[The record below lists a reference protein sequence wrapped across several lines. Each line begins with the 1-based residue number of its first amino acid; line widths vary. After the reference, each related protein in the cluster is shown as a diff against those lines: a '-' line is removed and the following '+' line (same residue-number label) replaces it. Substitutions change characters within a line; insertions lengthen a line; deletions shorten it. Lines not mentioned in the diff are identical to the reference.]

1 MRWPHHA
8 PILAGYALGVIAL
21 AAGLPAQMPP
31 AATVPGY
38 GTVWLGA
45 TMAAFLLPTA
55 LAVTDALLRR
65 LAVTPAHGDSPAS
78 GVLAIYDAMMW
89 RLMLF
94 VMGVHGTVLLAL
106 LGKLRGR
113 PWAAQIVPVMLGV
126 TMIGIGNLLPRLR
139 PNLAVGIRTRRT
151 LSDRGVRR
159 RDGRVHP
166 RRRGVR
172 GAEALW
178 SGNGPGG
185 GAGGRRRDLASG
197 PVFHATGPWLKPAS
211 GARRCVSRVEPRGWP
226 PSWP

>member
-31 AATVPGY
+31 AATVPGF

-65 LAVTPAHGDSPAS
+65 LAVTPARGDSPAS

-94 VMGVHGTVLLAL
+94 VVGVHGTVLLAL

-151 LSDRGVRR
+151 LSDRGLWARAHRTAGYVVVT
-159 RDGRVHP
+159 GGFILVGAAFAVP
-166 RRRGVR
+166 RPF
-172 GAEALW
+172 
-178 SGNGPGG
+178 GPGMVLVV
-185 GAGGRRRDLASG
+185 APAAVVATWLLVRSSMRRAHG
-197 PVFHATGPWLKPAS
+197 
-211 GARRCVSRVEPRGWP
+211 
-226 PSWP
+226 